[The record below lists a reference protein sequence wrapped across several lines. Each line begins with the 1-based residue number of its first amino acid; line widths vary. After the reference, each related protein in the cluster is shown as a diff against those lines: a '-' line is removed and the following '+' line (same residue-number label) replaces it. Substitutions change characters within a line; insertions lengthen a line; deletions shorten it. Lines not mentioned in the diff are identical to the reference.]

1 MMIGYRIPVSAALIL
16 LVLCAGCSSKS
27 TEPEAPP
34 NPSTI
39 RDTVWI
45 SSDTVSAGDTAV
57 VHLNLTN
64 PDSAV
69 ASLNIWLQSSSSAV
83 LFDTTASVAPRFPAG
98 MTWTSQRQDTINAM
112 SVIIVDF
119 NAPLAV
125 IAPGSGPLMEIRYVV
140 SPAAV
145 PGTYTL
151 DTTSLVLPK
160 PVDIDCGAVDR
171 SACRADSRSNTV
183 AVAGHF

>member
-1 MMIGYRIPVSAALIL
+1 
-16 LVLCAGCSSKS
+16 
-27 TEPEAPP
+27 
-34 NPSTI
+34 
-39 RDTVWI
+39 
-45 SSDTVSAGDTAV
+45 
-57 VHLNLTN
+57 
-64 PDSAV
+64 
-69 ASLNIWLQSSSSAV
+69 
-83 LFDTTASVAPRFPAG
+83 

-160 PVDIDCGAVDR
+160 PVDIAYPSGLSVPE
-171 SACRADSRSNTV
+171 V
-183 AVAGHF
+183 GFVPGQIVVQ